1 MTKNITL
8 KLDER
13 VLNRVRHLA
22 VDEDK
27 SVSAWV
33 TDLVEE
39 VVKDRDNYEDCRQ
52 KALRALDKG
61 LHLGGRPLTREEV
74 YER

>member
-33 TDLVEE
+33 TDLIEE

-52 KALRALDKG
+52 KALQALDQG
-61 LHLGGRPLTREEV
+61 LHLGGKPLTREEV